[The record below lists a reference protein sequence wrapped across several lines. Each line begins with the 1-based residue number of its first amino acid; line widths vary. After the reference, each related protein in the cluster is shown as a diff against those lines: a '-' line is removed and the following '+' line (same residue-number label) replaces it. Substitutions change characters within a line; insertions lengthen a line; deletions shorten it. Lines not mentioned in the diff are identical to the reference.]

1 VAAAPSRWRSAED
14 GVAGR
19 PGPEGG
25 LNAGSH
31 AGLIGPNAVLQL
43 VAVLERHE
51 GPERAAA
58 LLADAGLAGRPDG
71 QHMIP
76 EGDAARLHHRLRL
89 EFPARAP
96 DLARAAGFATGDYI
110 LDHRIPRAAQAV
122 LKLLP
127 PPLAARALSAAIAR
141 HAWTFAG
148 SGTFRVVDPWTFEID
163 HNPLIRGEHS
173 PAPLCHWHAAV
184 FERLYAVLVHPG
196 VRCVETRCG
205 AQPGSDTCRF
215 EVLRRWQPD

>member
-1 VAAAPSRWRSAED
+1 M
-14 GVAGR
+14 
-19 PGPEGG
+19 
-25 LNAGSH
+25 
-31 AGLIGPNAVLQL
+31 
-43 VAVLERHE
+43 LERHE
-51 GPERAAA
+51 GAERAAH
-58 LLADAGLAGRPDG
+58 LLADAGLAGLPDG
-71 QHMIP
+71 EHMIP

-110 LDHRIPRAAQAV
+110 LAHRIPRAAQAV

-127 PPLAARALSAAIAR
+127 PPLAARALSTGIAR

-163 HNPLIRGEHS
+163 HNPLIRGEHG

-184 FERLYAVLVHPG
+184 FERLYARLVHRD

-205 AQPGSDTCRF
+205 AQPGSHTCRF
-215 EVLRRWQPD
+215 EIVRRRRAD